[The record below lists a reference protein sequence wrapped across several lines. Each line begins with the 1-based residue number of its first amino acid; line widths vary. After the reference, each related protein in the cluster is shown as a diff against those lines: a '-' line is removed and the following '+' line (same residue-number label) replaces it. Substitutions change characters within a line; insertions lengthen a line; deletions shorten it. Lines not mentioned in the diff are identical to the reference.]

1 MDANK
6 INCREC
12 KRNNGFWAH
21 VFRAIG
27 NADAA
32 DVGRFLMTISAITT
46 FIVGVIKLSSIMS
59 LIDTLLIACAT
70 LFFIG
75 FLIVLFVW

>member
-6 INCREC
+6 INCKEC

-27 NADAA
+27 NVDAE
-32 DVGRFLMTISAITT
+32 DVGKFLMISSLIAT
-46 FIVGVIKLSSIMS
+46 FIFSIIKLSSIMS

-75 FLIVLFVW
+75 FLIVLFV

>member
-27 NADAA
+27 NVDAE
-32 DVGRFLMTISAITT
+32 DVGKFLMIISLIAT
-46 FIVGVIKLSSIMS
+46 FIFSIIKLSYIMS

-75 FLIVLFVW
+75 FLIVLFV

>member
-1 MDANK
+1 MDENK

-12 KRNNGFWAH
+12 KKNNGFWAH
-21 VFRAIG
+21 VFRAIE
-27 NADAA
+27 NVDAE
-32 DVGRFLMTISAITT
+32 DVGKFLMKVSVIAVFIISI
-46 FIVGVIKLSSIMS
+46 IKLSSIMS

-75 FLIVLFVW
+75 FLIVLFV

>member
-21 VFRAIG
+21 VFRAIED
-27 NADAA
+27 ADAE
-32 DVGRFLMTISAITT
+32 DVGKFLMISSLIAA
-46 FIVGVIKLSSIMS
+46 FIFSIIKLTTIMS
-59 LIDTLLIACAT
+59 LIDVLLIACAI
-70 LFFIG
+70 LFSIG
-75 FLIVLFVW
+75 FLIVLFIW

>member
-1 MDANK
+1 MDENK

-27 NADAA
+27 NVDAE
-32 DVGRFLMTISAITT
+32 DVGKFLMISSLIAV
-46 FIVGVIKLSSIMS
+46 FIFSIIKLSYIMS

-75 FLIVLFVW
+75 FLIVLFV

>member
-27 NADAA
+27 NVDAE
-32 DVGRFLMTISAITT
+32 DVGKFLMISSLIAT
-46 FIVGVIKLSSIMS
+46 FIFSIIKLSYIMS

-75 FLIVLFVW
+75 FLIVLFV

>member
-1 MDANK
+1 MDENK

-27 NADAA
+27 NADAE
-32 DVGRFLMTISAITT
+32 DVGRFLMKVSVITT
-46 FIVGVIKLSSIMS
+46 FILGVIKLSSIMS

>member
-1 MDANK
+1 MDENK

-27 NADAA
+27 NVNAE
-32 DVGRFLMTISAITT
+32 DVGKFLMISSLIAT
-46 FIVGVIKLSSIMS
+46 FIFSIIKLSSIMS

-75 FLIVLFVW
+75 FLIVLFV

>member
-1 MDANK
+1 MDENK

-27 NADAA
+27 NIDAE
-32 DVGRFLMTISAITT
+32 DVGKFLMISSLIAT
-46 FIVGVIKLSSIMS
+46 FIFSIIKLSYIMS

-75 FLIVLFVW
+75 FFIVLFV

>member
-1 MDANK
+1 MDENK

-27 NADAA
+27 NVDAE
-32 DVGRFLMTISAITT
+32 DVGKFLMKVSVIAVFIISI
-46 FIVGVIKLSSIMS
+46 IKLSSIMS

-75 FLIVLFVW
+75 FLIVLFV

>member
-1 MDANK
+1 MDENK

-27 NADAA
+27 NVDAE
-32 DVGRFLMTISAITT
+32 DVGKFLMISSLIAT
-46 FIVGVIKLSSIMS
+46 FIFSIIKLSSIMS

-75 FLIVLFVW
+75 FLIVLFV

>member
-32 DVGRFLMTISAITT
+32 DVGRFLMTISVITT

>member
-1 MDANK
+1 MDENK

-27 NADAA
+27 NVDAE
-32 DVGRFLMTISAITT
+32 DVGKFLMISSLIAT
-46 FIVGVIKLSSIMS
+46 FIFSIIKLSYIMS

-75 FLIVLFVW
+75 FLIVLFV

>member
-1 MDANK
+1 MDENK

-12 KRNNGFWAH
+12 KKNNGFWAH

-27 NADAA
+27 NVDAE
-32 DVGRFLMTISAITT
+32 DVGKFLMISSLIAT
-46 FIVGVIKLSSIMS
+46 FIFSIIKLSSIMS

-75 FLIVLFVW
+75 FLIVLFV

>member
-27 NADAA
+27 NVDAE
-32 DVGRFLMTISAITT
+32 DVGKFLMIISLIAT
-46 FIVGVIKLSSIMS
+46 FIFSIIKLSYIMS

-75 FLIVLFVW
+75 FLIVLFI

>member
-6 INCREC
+6 IDCREC

-27 NADAA
+27 NADAE
-32 DVGRFLMTISAITT
+32 DVGKFLMIISLIAA
-46 FIVGVIKLSSIMS
+46 FILGVIKLSYIMS
-59 LIDTLLIACAT
+59 LIDTLLTACIA
-70 LFFIG
+70 LFILGFILAA
-75 FLIVLFVW
+75 FFF

>member
-27 NADAA
+27 NADVE
-32 DVGRFLMTISAITT
+32 DVGKFLMISS
-46 FIVGVIKLSSIMS
+46 FIAVFIFSIIKLSSIMS
-59 LIDTLLIACAT
+59 LIDVLLIACVV

-75 FLIVLFVW
+75 FILATFFW

>member
-21 VFRAIG
+21 VFRAIE
-27 NADAA
+27 NADVE
-32 DVGRFLMTISAITT
+32 DVGKFLMISS
-46 FIVGVIKLSSIMS
+46 FIAVFIFSIIKLSSIMS
-59 LIDTLLIACAT
+59 LIDVLLIACVV

-75 FLIVLFVW
+75 FILATFFW

>member
-27 NADAA
+27 NVDAE
-32 DVGRFLMTISAITT
+32 DVGKFLMISSLIAT
-46 FIVGVIKLSSIMS
+46 FIFSIIKLSYIIS

-75 FLIVLFVW
+75 FLIVLFV

>member
-1 MDANK
+1 MDENK

-27 NADAA
+27 NVDAE
-32 DVGRFLMTISAITT
+32 DVGKFLMISSLIAT
-46 FIVGVIKLSSIMS
+46 FIFSIIKLSSIMS
-59 LIDTLLIACAT
+59 LIDTLLVPCAT

-75 FLIVLFVW
+75 FLIVLFV

>member
-27 NADAA
+27 NVDAE
-32 DVGRFLMTISAITT
+32 DVGKFLMIISLIAT
-46 FIVGVIKLSSIMS
+46 FIFSIIKLSYIMS
-59 LIDTLLIACAT
+59 LIDTLLIACTT

-75 FLIVLFVW
+75 FLIVLFV

>member
-1 MDANK
+1 MDENK

-27 NADAA
+27 NVDAE
-32 DVGRFLMTISAITT
+32 DVGKFLMIISLIAT
-46 FIVGVIKLSSIMS
+46 FIFSIIKLSYIMS

-75 FLIVLFVW
+75 FLIVLFV

>member
-27 NADAA
+27 NVDAE
-32 DVGRFLMTISAITT
+32 DVGKFLMISSLIAT
-46 FIVGVIKLSSIMS
+46 FIFSIIKLSSIMS

-75 FLIVLFVW
+75 FLIVLFV